1 MEAAMEVF
9 IVVDVACGVAQ
20 GAKCFRHIE
29 DAMACLKRFRR
40 GRDLEEDDIQIF
52 EGVLD
57 DISQRRRTRGDVA
70 R

>member
-1 MEAAMEVF
+1 MKVF

-20 GAKCFRHIE
+20 GAKCFRRIE
-29 DAMACLKRFRR
+29 DAMTCRKHLRK
-40 GRDLEEDDIQIF
+40 GRNLEEDDVQVF

-57 DISQRRRTRGDVA
+57 DISKRRSTRDDVA